1 MWTSLVRCVIPTV
14 QALLNSDAVIRLD
27 VELHNNSPGDVLPGQ
42 KKGGQPQPV
51 PRFVFYTVNVYASIV
66 SYKVFAYKHK

>member
-1 MWTSLVRCVIPTV
+1 MWTSLVRCVTRI
-14 QALLNSDAVIRLD
+14 ALERLNNDGAIRLD

-42 KKGGQPQPV
+42 KRGQPQPV

>member
-1 MWTSLVRCVIPTV
+1 MMERSGSTSSLR
-14 QALLNSDAVIRLD
+14 
-27 VELHNNSPGDVLPGQ
+27 HNNSPGDVLPGQ